1 MEATRKLEPRLFET
15 KIKAC
20 HCSEPGFPSPAGGY
34 VETKGV
40 GVVPELPRM
49 YTADESGTI
58 TLYNTAQPPTVSY
71 RAVNE
76 ISQFLEK
83 AFSIVFSFGVSAFPL
98 VGALSECCENS
109 SELST
114 F

>member
-71 RAVNE
+71 NSCQRNFT
-76 ISQFLEK
+76 IFGKGFFYSLLLWCK
-83 AFSIVFSFGVSAFPL
+83 RLSFSRGLIRIL
-98 VGALSECCENS
+98 
-109 SELST
+109 
-114 F
+114 